1 MRQAGTPNHD
11 HAEKKGRILR
21 AAARCFARDGFH
33 GSSMKEICAAADMSP
48 GSVYRYFRSKETII
62 TAMVAADR
70 VRWEQRLA
78 EIPAGT
84 GLIPALRRLA
94 EIGLRELEQDGFL
107 NLWVEALAESP
118 RSPAVARS
126 LRDSYRSFERRLADL
141 VAESQRLGK
150 TPQSLRPTETARIIL
165 SAFDGLLLRL
175 CFDRKIG
182 IDTTV
187 TAFLAFLDQSIC
199 CNTVVETRTR
209 RIER

>member
-1 MRQAGTPNHD
+1 MRPVGTPNHD
-11 HAEKKGRILR
+11 HAEKQDRILK

-33 GSSMKEICAAADMSP
+33 GTPMKKICAAADMSP
-48 GSVYRYFRSKETII
+48 GSVYRYFRSKEAII
-62 TAMVAADR
+62 TAMVEADR

-78 EIPAGT
+78 EIPVGE
-84 GLIPALRRLA
+84 GLVPALRHLA

-107 NLWVEALAESP
+107 NLWVEALAEAP

-126 LRDSYRSFERRLADL
+126 LREYYRVFEQRLADL
-141 VAESQRLGK
+141 VIESQRLGK
-150 TPQSLRPTETARIIL
+150 TPASLRPTETARIIL

-175 CFDRKIG
+175 CFDRRID

-199 CNTVVETRTR
+199 CSAVVETRPR
-209 RIER
+209 RVRK

>member
-1 MRQAGTPNHD
+1 MRPAGTLNHD
-11 HAEKKGRILR
+11 HAEKQGRILQ

-48 GSVYRYFRSKETII
+48 GSVYRYFESKESII
-62 TAMVAADR
+62 TAMIEADR
-70 VRWEQRLA
+70 RRWEQRLA
-78 EIPAGT
+78 EIPAGD

-107 NLWVEALAESP
+107 NLWVETLAEAA

-126 LRDSYRSFERRLADL
+126 LQESYRAFERRLADL
-141 VAESQRLGK
+141 VTESQRLGK
-150 TPQSLRPTETARIIL
+150 TPASLRPTETARIIL

-175 CFDRKIG
+175 CFDRKVD

-187 TAFLAFLDQSIC
+187 DAFLAFLDQSIC
-199 CNTVVETRTR
+199 RTR
-209 RIER
+209 PDEVRPRRPRR